1 MSASIRTAIVEDDDE
16 LRELIRR
23 RLERSG
29 DMQVVRTFSSGD
41 DFLDTMDSL
50 DLHVVLM
57 DINMPGRNGIETVRA
72 AKQRKPGVQYLM
84 LTIFENPF
92 ARVRVVGETR
102 IEPCDGD
109 RPRPPR
115 RSGCVT
121 FGQLETGTP
130 VPRQTEVDDAV
141 VESNEDS
148 TIDTVGGVTGLLVA
162 GRAQIKFPEP
172 WTDVKVVLL
181 APGDTRV
188 EGRAG
193 DALVTTVDVTAS
205 DSVQTAPVDAMELTE
220 IVVHGERVVLVEVC
234 GRRLSER
241 DLIY

>member
-84 LTIFENPF
+84 LTIFENPAYIF
-92 ARVRVVGETR
+92 DALCAGA
-102 IEPCDGD
+102 
-109 RPRPPR
+109 
-115 RSGCVT
+115 
-121 FGQLETGTP
+121 TGYLLKSTP
-130 VPRQTEVDDAV
+130 SEELLDAV
-141 VESNEDS
+141 RD
-148 TIDTVGGVTGLLVA
+148 IHRGGSPMNSA
-162 GRAQIKFPEP
+162 IARM
-172 WTDVKVVLL
+172 VVNSLQKETQQRIN
-181 APGDTRV
+181 D
-188 EGRAG
+188 
-193 DALVTTVDVTAS
+193 D
-205 DSVQTAPVDAMELTE
+205 Q
-220 IVVHGERVVLVEVC
+220 
-234 GRRLSER
+234 LSER
-241 DLIY
+241 EKQVLDGLAAGLQYKEIASKLELSTETVRVHVRRIYSKLQVGGRMEALRKVYPRGA